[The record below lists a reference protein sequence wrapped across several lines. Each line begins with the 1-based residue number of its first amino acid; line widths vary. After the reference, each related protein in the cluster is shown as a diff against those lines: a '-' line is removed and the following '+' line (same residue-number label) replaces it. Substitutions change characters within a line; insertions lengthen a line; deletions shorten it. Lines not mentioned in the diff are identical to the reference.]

1 MLVSLLLVGCWDE
14 RLYKNSSVVSL
25 SGFEGKIGDVTAYYA
40 YPEAT
45 TEDMKT
51 IVITGTGVSP
61 RAVRQ
66 NAELKVEQTLDLS
79 VLSTVLISE
88 ETAKEDIYE
97 YIDIYYRDATNPI
110 TSKLALIQ
118 GELKPFF
125 ELSEDFQST
134 TGEYYNRFIQSLE
147 DNSFVIPYSMQ
158 TAGTILY
165 EPAQDLTLPYIKMD
179 EENRP
184 VADGVALFSGR
195 SYTGENLSATQGVL
209 LNILN
214 ESLGRAARLSY
225 LYEGSPVSILI
236 NGAKR
241 DVHVSEKE
249 IEINNKL
256 DVVITEFPRDH
267 LKEKDVRTE
276 LQQFLS
282 EKVEKDMN
290 EMMKKLQKAKSD
302 AIGLGRIVRAYH
314 PSLYKEEWSEHFATL
329 NIPVKV
335 EVEIVKTGI
344 LY

>member
-1 MLVSLLLVGCWDE
+1 MFLPLLLVGCWDE

-25 SGFEGKIGDVTAYYA
+25 TGFEGKLGDVTGYYA

-45 TEDMKT
+45 TTEMKT
-51 IVITGTGVSP
+51 VVITGNGMSP

-66 NAELKVEQTLDLS
+66 DAELKVEQTMDLS
-79 VLSTVLISE
+79 VLSAILISE
-88 ETAKEDIYE
+88 DTAKDDIYE

-110 TSKLALIQ
+110 TSKMAIIQ

-134 TGEYYNRFIQSLE
+134 TGEFYNRFILSLE
-147 DNSFVIPYSMQ
+147 ENSLVIPFTVQ
-158 TAGTILY
+158 TAGSILF
-165 EPAQDLTLPYIKMD
+165 EPAQDLALPYIKMD

-184 VADGVALFSGR
+184 VADGLALFSGR
-195 SYTGENLSATQGVL
+195 SYTGKNLSATQGVL

-214 ESLGRAARLSY
+214 ESLGRTARINY
-225 LYEGSPVSILI
+225 LYEGSPVSVLI
-236 NGAKR
+236 NRAKR
-241 DVHVSEKE
+241 DVNVTEKE

-256 DVVITEFPRDH
+256 EVVISEFPRDH
-267 LKEKDVRTE
+267 LREREIRTE
-276 LQQFLS
+276 LQKFLS
-282 EKVEKDMN
+282 EKIEKDMN
-290 EMMKKLQKAKSD
+290 EMMGKLQEAKSD

-314 PSLYKEEWSEHFATL
+314 PRLYKEDWSEHFSTL
-329 NIPVKV
+329 NIPINV

>member
-1 MLVSLLLVGCWDE
+1 MSLLLAGCWDE

-25 SGFEGKIGDVTAYYA
+25 TGFEGKMGDMTAYYA

-45 TEDMKT
+45 TEAMQT
-51 IVITGTGVSP
+51 ILITGHGVSP

-88 ETAKEDIYE
+88 ETAAQDDLYDYLDIYF
-97 YIDIYYRDATNPI
+97 RDATNPI
-110 TSKLALIQ
+110 TSKIALMQ

-125 ELSEDFQST
+125 ELSEKQQSAS
-134 TGEYYNRFIQSLE
+134 GEFYNRFITSLE
-147 DNSFVIPYSMQ
+147 ENSMVIPYTLQ
-158 TAGTILY
+158 TASSILF
-165 EPAQDLTLPYIKMD
+165 EPAQDLALPYIKMD

-184 VADGVALFSGR
+184 IADGIALFSGR
-195 SYTGENLSATQGVL
+195 SFTGESLSATQGVL

-214 ESLGRAARLSY
+214 ESLGSAARISY
-225 LYEGSPVSILI
+225 LHEEGPASLRI
-236 NGAKR
+236 NQSKR
-241 DVHVSEKE
+241 NITVSENE
-249 IEINNKL
+249 IEINQKME
-256 DVVITEFPRDH
+256 VILTEFPQDH
-267 LKEKDVRTE
+267 LRDKQIRTE
-276 LQQFLS
+276 LQQFFA
-282 EKVEKDMN
+282 EKIEKDMN
-290 EMMKKLQKAKSD
+290 EVIEKLQKAKCD
-302 AIGLGRIVRAYH
+302 ALGLGRIVRAYH

>member
-1 MLVSLLLVGCWDE
+1 MLVGCWDE

-25 SGFEGKIGDVTAYYA
+25 SGFEGRIGDVTAYYA
-40 YPEAT
+40 YPEAA
-45 TEDMKT
+45 TEEMKT
-51 IVITGTGVSP
+51 ILITGKGVSP

-66 NAELKVEQTLDLS
+66 DAELKVEQTLDLS

-88 ETAKEDIYE
+88 DTAKEDIYE

-110 TSKLALIQ
+110 TSKMAIIQ

-125 ELSEDFQST
+125 ELSENFQST
-134 TGEYYNRFIQSLE
+134 TGEFYNRFIISLE
-147 DNSFVIPYSMQ
+147 ENSLVIPYTVQ
-158 TAGTILY
+158 TAGSLLF
-165 EPAQDLTLPYIKMD
+165 EPAQDLALPYIKMD
-179 EENRP
+179 KENRP
-184 VADGVALFSGR
+184 VADGLALFSGR
-195 SYTGENLSATQGVL
+195 FYTGKNLSATQGVL

-214 ESLGRAARLSY
+214 ESLGRTARINY

-236 NGAKR
+236 NRAKR
-241 DVHVSEKE
+241 DVNVTEKE

-267 LKEKDVRTE
+267 LREREIRTE
-276 LQQFLS
+276 LQKFLS
-282 EKVEKDMN
+282 EKIEKDMN
-290 EMMKKLQKAKSD
+290 EMMGKLQEAKSD

-314 PSLYKEEWSEHFATL
+314 PRLYKEDWSEHFSTL
-329 NIPVKV
+329 NIPINV

>member
-1 MLVSLLLVGCWDE
+1 MLVGCWDE

-25 SGFEGKIGDVTAYYA
+25 TGFEGRIGDVTAYYA

-45 TEDMKT
+45 TEEMKT
-51 IVITGTGVSP
+51 IVITGNGVSP

-66 NAELKVEQTLDLS
+66 DAELKVEQTLDLS

-88 ETAKEDIYE
+88 DTAKEDIYE
-97 YIDIYYRDATNPI
+97 FIDIYFRDSTNPI
-110 TSKLALIQ
+110 TSKMAITQ

-125 ELSEDFQST
+125 ELSENFQST
-134 TGEYYNRFIQSLE
+134 TGEFYNRFIISLE
-147 DNSFVIPYSMQ
+147 ENSLVIPYTVQ
-158 TAGTILY
+158 TAGSLLF
-165 EPAQDLTLPYIKMD
+165 EPAQDLALPYIKMD
-179 EENRP
+179 KENRP
-184 VADGVALFSGR
+184 VADGLALFSGR
-195 SYTGENLSATQGVL
+195 FYTGKNLSATQGVL

-214 ESLGRAARLSY
+214 ESLGRTARINY

-236 NGAKR
+236 NRAKR
-241 DVHVSEKE
+241 DVNVTEKE

-267 LKEKDVRTE
+267 LREREIRTE
-276 LQQFLS
+276 LQKFLS
-282 EKVEKDMN
+282 EKIEKDMN
-290 EMMKKLQKAKSD
+290 EMMGKLQEAKSD

-314 PSLYKEEWSEHFATL
+314 PRLYKEDWSEHFSTL
-329 NIPVKV
+329 NIPINV